1 MKFNLCVLVLALLC
15 ECGYGGWTFW
25 SDWTTCP
32 TPCEGRSKSRRRY
45 CVTQF
50 CNGEYYQAE
59 SCEPKDCLVTTKISA
74 ALRQKENLATTVLAN
89 KVTKQPT
96 VSNNTQTSELPTN
109 TILLAS
115 SRGIKAILQET
126 WHPFITVTV
135 PAMLRNTKTLNTEK
149 LPRVVNRSTSHISAS
164 RDIDP
169 RDIFNRTQSR
179 KEMYEPSSSKERT
192 ANESNNTIVILV
204 ALPVMTI
211 CVVFYTA
218 VKVFQMF
225 KSSRIK
231 TLESV
236 DVRTSNN
243 ELSLSDY
250 RDQDL
255 EEREYHYVS
264 YDEISKRG
272 SYEKKSP
279 SQSYVYD
286 VTWL

>member
-1 MKFNLCVLVLALLC
+1 M
-15 ECGYGGWTFW
+15 
-25 SDWTTCP
+25 
-32 TPCEGRSKSRRRY
+32 
-45 CVTQF
+45 
-50 CNGEYYQAE
+50 
-59 SCEPKDCLVTTKISA
+59 TTKISA

-179 KEMYEPSSSKERT
+179 KEKYEPSSSKERT
-192 ANESNNTIVILV
+192 ANGIYAHPFNT
-204 ALPVMTI
+204 M
-211 CVVFYTA
+211 
-218 VKVFQMF
+218 
-225 KSSRIK
+225 
-231 TLESV
+231 
-236 DVRTSNN
+236 
-243 ELSLSDY
+243 
-250 RDQDL
+250 
-255 EEREYHYVS
+255 
-264 YDEISKRG
+264 
-272 SYEKKSP
+272 
-279 SQSYVYD
+279 
-286 VTWL
+286 